1 MANDAGRMSGGA
13 RSAAGGGRLGLVR
26 DEAALYLL
34 LVRAAFRSAA
44 QYRVS
49 LVMYTLVEMAGAA
62 LDLATIG
69 IIFAHLPDLDG
80 FALSEVAFL
89 YGSSALP
96 FALAEA
102 LVGPLDQLGWQIKD
116 GRMDATLTR
125 PVSVLVQSA
134 TMDFSA
140 QRLGRLAQPAA
151 VFAVSLAALPVDWS
165 PGRVAILPMM
175 VLCGTVISI
184 SLAVGVAAVLFVAPD
199 ASVAIAAVR
208 QGSALAT
215 QYPLTIYGRRMAM
228 LLTFV
233 FPVAF
238 VNWQPALF
246 VLGRPDPFGLPG
258 FTGFLSPLVALASCL
273 AAGIA
278 WSAGIRHYRG
288 EGG

>member
-1 MANDAGRMSGGA
+1 MT
-13 RSAAGGGRLGLVR
+13 GGGRLGLVR

-89 YGSSALP
+89 YGSSALA

-125 PVSVLVQSA
+125 PVSVLVQCA
-134 TMDFSA
+134 TMDFSP
-140 QRLGRLAQPAA
+140 QRLGRLAQPTA
-151 VFAVSLAALPVDWS
+151 VFAVSLATLPVDWS

-175 VLCGTVISI
+175 VLCGTMISI

-258 FTGFLSPLVALASCL
+258 FTGLLSPLVALASCL